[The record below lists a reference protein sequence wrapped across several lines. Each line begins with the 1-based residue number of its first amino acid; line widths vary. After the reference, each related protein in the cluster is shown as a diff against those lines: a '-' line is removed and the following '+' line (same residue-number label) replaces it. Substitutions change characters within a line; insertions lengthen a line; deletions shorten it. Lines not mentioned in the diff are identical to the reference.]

1 MKSQKKDR
9 EHDVESDVLLT
20 VRDVQRLLRIS
31 NPTLSRIR
39 ADKNADFPKPIAVT
53 TKVVRWKR
61 ADVEDWLE
69 RRKID

>member
-9 EHDVESDVLLT
+9 GAGVESDVLLT
-20 VRDVQRLLRIS
+20 VRDVQQLLRIS

-53 TKVVRWKR
+53 TKAVRWKR
-61 ADVEDWLE
+61 TDVEDWLE
-69 RRKID
+69 RRKVD